1 MEFSQAETEASH
13 IAIAELIANT
23 KILIKSSQV
32 SQDLNKQL
40 IKSYDMLSDKF
51 LNREKMLGFEM
62 DELLESLK
70 VLSKAI
76 EGNTEASQTF
86 DKKALAQNVND
97 ILSRSTVS
105 DKTKSTVA
113 STYSSA
119 LTGKDLTSNINELT
133 QQLSD
138 FISNQQEQARL
149 EKLQTPKA
157 ISQASNTDAI
167 LKSYVDKDKTISL
180 EDLAKKKA
188 DRISSG
194 SMAGGINYVE
204 DLFGVNGA
212 SDFISEKLGDLFGL
226 KNLKEKFISN
236 IETSAKKLYKG
247 IEEFLPDALKLDDK
261 RFYKINQEIIA
272 NSTKVLDGI
281 DNDLAALLIQRDKDY
296 AKLQS
301 DLNSGTLTLEEF
313 ESKVDSLDANILK
326 KKEKLDKQR
335 DKVHAD
341 IEEAMNSI
349 MDVDLG
355 GIRENLYMTIETNR
369 RQMQQDIAERQKLG
383 IISEAEIQKTIS
395 DFRKTEMELKKNLT
409 EAYKKNSEDFDLS
422 DYISNTNQNV
432 RNGIISLDTP
442 KTNQELQELNTKFD
456 QFLDYQKAQDRMN
469 EINSDIF
476 DKPEE
481 DTEEKEDSGL
491 PKTNLKEQQE
501 KGDQMIM
508 DTLGDFLGF
517 GEGKGKRRGR
527 SRGKRSKG
535 FLGKLGRLGSKI
547 VSPLA
552 ATGLGQTVSAVASS
566 GGKLLSSGANLLK
579 GGAKFLGP
587 IGAAIT
593 AGMAVKD
600 GIDGWDRAGQNF
612 DLKEGQEATTGQ
624 KASSAAGSIL
634 SGLSFGLLDE
644 KSTAQ
649 GIHSVGTKIA
659 DTAGAV
665 KDKIADFFGFGS
677 KKDDKENKDESLMDK
692 AGDLAKKVM
701 ESTPLGMVSNKI
713 ASFFGSD
720 SAEDK
725 KSDKLVKKKEADKND
740 KIIELLETLTGQ
752 TPNSSGNM
760 QITQQTVVHT
770 RSDIDDLGIKLLNNG
785 AL

>member
-1 MEFSQAETEASH
+1 M
-13 IAIAELIANT
+13 
-23 KILIKSSQV
+23 
-32 SQDLNKQL
+32 
-40 IKSYDMLSDKF
+40 
-51 LNREKMLGFEM
+51 
-62 DELLESLK
+62 
-70 VLSKAI
+70 
-76 EGNTEASQTF
+76 
-86 DKKALAQNVND
+86 
-97 ILSRSTVS
+97 
-105 DKTKSTVA
+105 
-113 STYSSA
+113 
-119 LTGKDLTSNINELT
+119 TSNINELT
-133 QQLSD
+133 QQLSE

-281 DNDLAALLIQRDKDY
+281 DNDLAALLIRRDKDY
-296 AKLQS
+296 AKLQE
-301 DLNSGTLTLEEF
+301 DLNSGTFTLEEF
-313 ESKVDSLDANILK
+313 ESKVDSLDSNILK

-341 IEEAMNSI
+341 IEDAMNSI

-383 IISEAEIQKTIS
+383 IISEAEIQKTIA

-422 DYISNTNQNV
+422 DYISNTNRNV
-432 RNGIISLDTP
+432 RNSIISLDTP
-442 KTNQELQELNTKFD
+442 QTNQELQELNSKFD

-481 DTEEKEDSGL
+481 DTEEKSDSGI

-517 GEGKGKRRGR
+517 GEGSGKRKGR

-535 FLGKLGRLGSKI
+535 LLGKLGRLGSKI

-677 KKDDKENKDESLMDK
+677 KKGDKENKDESLMDK

-725 KSDKLVKKKEADKND
+725 KAEKLVKKKEADKND

-752 TPNSSGNM
+752 TPNGNGNM